1 MIDCVHIITALW
13 ALEER
18 VTAVICIGE
27 LSSLSEVFQLLQYAN
42 SSPVC
47 FDVLSSSDSSD
58 SRLPII
64 RREEASTDETY
75 DETLLDERDQTML
88 SMDM

>member
-1 MIDCVHIITALW
+1 MCVD
-13 ALEER
+13 
-18 VTAVICIGE
+18 
-27 LSSLSEVFQLLQYAN
+27 
-42 SSPVC
+42 VC
-47 FDVLSSSDSSD
+47 FVCSSDSSD

-75 DETLLDERDQTML
+75 DETFIDERDQTML

>member
-1 MIDCVHIITALW
+1 MYNMLIVHLCVLM
-13 ALEER
+13 
-18 VTAVICIGE
+18 C
-27 LSSLSEVFQLLQYAN
+27 
-42 SSPVC
+42 
-47 FDVLSSSDSSD
+47 VLCSSDSSD

-75 DETLLDERDQTML
+75 DETFLDERDQTML